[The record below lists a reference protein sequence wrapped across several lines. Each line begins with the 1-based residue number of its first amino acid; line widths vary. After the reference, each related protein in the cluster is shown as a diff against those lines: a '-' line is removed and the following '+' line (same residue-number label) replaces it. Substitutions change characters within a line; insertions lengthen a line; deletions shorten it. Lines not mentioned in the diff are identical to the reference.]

1 MQCVV
6 HLNDTNFFFF
16 LVLRNEKQKSN
27 LHYQAH
33 AVVL

>member
-16 LVLRNEKQKSN
+16 LRNEKQKSN

>member
-6 HLNDTNFFFF
+6 HFNDTNFFFV
-16 LVLRNEKQKSN
+16 VLRNEKQKSN